1 MNAARSLLA
10 TVEEYLEHE
19 RTSETK
25 SEFVNGKILAM
36 SGARSV
42 HNAVSSNLNAA
53 FRNALRGRPCR
64 PLTSDQRVHVAAT
77 GAYFYPDVTVVC
89 GRAEYRPDPDRSLLN
104 PSVVVEILSP
114 STESYDRGIKTAHY
128 RHTPSIGEFL
138 LVATESETVEHY
150 VRTGAD
156 SWSLTEYRVGDV
168 VAFSTLGIEIPVAEM
183 FEDLEMIRDD

>member
-1 MNAARSLLA
+1 MK
-10 TVEEYLEHE
+10 TVAEYLEHE

-25 SEFVNGKILAM
+25 SEFVNGEILAM

-42 HNAVSSNLNAA
+42 HNAVSANLVAA
-53 FRNALRGRPCR
+53 FRNALKGRPCR
-64 PLTSDQRVHVAAT
+64 PLSSDQRVHVAAT

>member
-1 MNAARSLLA
+1 VK
-10 TVEEYLEHE
+10 TVAEYLEHE

-25 SEFVNGKILAM
+25 SEFVNGEILAM

-42 HNAVSSNLNAA
+42 HNAISSNVLAA
-53 FRNALRGRPCR
+53 FGTRLRGRSGR
-64 PLTSDQRVHVAAT
+64 TLTGDQRVHVAAT
-77 GAYFYPDVTVVC
+77 GSYFYPDVTILSS
-89 GRAEYRPDPDRSLLN
+89 RAEYRPGDDRSLLN

-128 RHTPSIGEFL
+128 RHTPTIGEFL
-138 LVATESETVEHY
+138 LVAPESESVEHY

-156 SWSLTEYRVGDV
+156 SWSLTEYRIGDV
-168 VAFSTLGIEIPVAEM
+168 VPFATLGIELPVAEM